1 MARKKQNETS
11 AAELRYAILAAQR
24 EGNRMLAAQLKP
36 LEVTPSQAE
45 VISVLGDYGPLT
57 LKGLGGLLV
66 CETGSPSRLVDSLV
80 KRGLIDRVDNPADR
94 REVLIELAPGG
105 EKLRPRIAAAES
117 VIHDAL
123 LEAFGATGISAILPR
138 TRAFLDGSNAGAAL
152 ARRFGSE

>member
-24 EGNRMLAAQLKP
+24 EGNRMLAAQLRP
-36 LEVTPSQAE
+36 LDVTPSQAE

-94 REVLIELAPGG
+94 REVLIELTPEG

-117 VIHDAL
+117 VIHNAL
-123 LEAFGATGISAILPR
+123 LEAFGTTGISAILPPA
-138 TRAFLDGSNAGAAL
+138 RAFLDGSNAGAAL
-152 ARRFGSE
+152 ARRFGGE